1 MRSGNDNPS
10 DFEIDLINQ
19 IKADRGISHCYRDF
33 PIHEAINACLD
44 DLEMVGVR
52 TKYFS
57 DPDGGNQQRYPL
69 PALILNAVKLW
80 CRADLTDDPKESAD
94 WMIRYEK
101 LKASLMM
108 SSEYRMEVQP

>member
-10 DFEIDLINQ
+10 GFEMDLIQQ
-19 IKADRGISHCYRDF
+19 IKEDRGISHSYRDSS
-33 PIHEAINACLD
+33 IHEAINACLD

-52 TKYFS
+52 TKCFS
-57 DPDGGNQQRYPL
+57 DPEAGNRQCYPL

-94 WMIRYEK
+94 WMTRYEK

-108 SSEYRMEVQP
+108 SSEYRMGVQS